1 MCDLLI
7 SDIKRLENKV
17 HIVMSGLEENPG
29 CVFCQI
35 VAGKLESKI
44 VRDFEAE
51 GILVF
56 KDIRPASD
64 VHLLAIPKKHI
75 DW

>member
-1 MCDLLI
+1 M
-7 SDIKRLENKV
+7 SDFD
-17 HIVMSGLEENPG
+17 ENPG

-35 VAGKLESKI
+35 VAGKLESNI
-44 VRDFEAE
+44 VQDYETD

-64 VHLLAIPKKHI
+64 VHLLAIPKNHM